1 MAVQVGFARTSD
13 WGLGFVGQVT
23 LTPDTALNGWTLSF
37 AAGFTIDNIWGAELV
52 SQSGGITTLR
62 NAGWNGVVAAGGTLG
77 FGFTASPGGSVAD
90 PAGWTLGGQV
100 VAPPA
105 PPLVSVAD
113 TTAWEAAGVALF
125 QVSLSQASATPVTI
139 HYATDPGTARAGRD
153 YATATGSLTFAPGE
167 TSRSIAIA
175 LLDDSLPEGSEAFS
189 LRLTEARGAT
199 LGDGVAAAVIQ
210 DDDGP
215 RLSVGDATVVERHGG
230 QVNLVFTVTLSEAA
244 AQNVVFRYAT
254 ADGTARAGED
264 YLAASGSMT
273 IAAGTTSRT
282 VTVKVLGDRVTEA
295 DETLFLRLSDPV
307 RGVLADAEGLG
318 SIRNDDLP
326 RLLIADSPAVT
337 EGDAG
342 AHRMVGALSTRGA
355 QIIDATGT
363 AVQIAAVNWFGLE
376 TTSFAPH
383 GLHLRNWQE
392 MMDQMAGL
400 GFNAI
405 RLPFSAEAIQKG
417 GTPSGIDFNLNPDLA
432 GLTPIQIIDRIV
444 AYAGEIGLRIILDH
458 HRSSAGNGPN
468 GNGLW
473 HEGEYT
479 TARWVRM
486 WEGLAERYAGN
497 PTVIGA
503 ELHNEPHG
511 ANWKSWAHAAE
522 IAGNAVLAKNPDWLV
537 LVEGVGEHNGEH
549 YWWGGNLIGA
559 RDRPVVLSA
568 PDKLVYAPHDYPN
581 SVYPQ
586 PFFYAAD
593 FPENLPAIFDRM
605 WGYLAKEGIAPVL
618 VSEMGSRLSDP
629 RDVAW
634 LDKLVAYLSGDTD
647 ANGVQDLA
655 GPGLSYAWW
664 SWNPNSGDTGGILAD
679 DWRTVLPAKIAALD
693 PILPDPPGTLH
704 RATFDVTL
712 TAAPAEPVL
721 VHWRTVPGSAG
732 EADFVAAAGILI
744 FEPGET
750 RRSISIDLLADSV
763 PEGTEWFKV
772 ELSTP
777 VGATIADGN
786 GIARITDDDW
796 IV

>member
-1 MAVQVGFARTSD
+1 M
-13 WGLGFVGQVT
+13 
-23 LTPDTALNGWTLSF
+23 
-37 AAGFTIDNIWGAELV
+37 
-52 SQSGGITTLR
+52 
-62 NAGWNGVVAAGGTLG
+62 
-77 FGFTASPGGSVAD
+77 
-90 PAGWTLGGQV
+90 
-100 VAPPA
+100 
-105 PPLVSVAD
+105 
-113 TTAWEAAGVALF
+113 
-125 QVSLSQASATPVTI
+125 
-139 HYATDPGTARAGRD
+139 
-153 YATATGSLTFAPGE
+153 
-167 TSRSIAIA
+167 
-175 LLDDSLPEGSEAFS
+175 
-189 LRLTEARGAT
+189 
-199 LGDGVAAAVIQ
+199 
-210 DDDGP
+210 
-215 RLSVGDATVVERHGG
+215 
-230 QVNLVFTVTLSEAA
+230 
-244 AQNVVFRYAT
+244 
-254 ADGTARAGED
+254 
-264 YLAASGSMT
+264 
-273 IAAGTTSRT
+273 
-282 VTVKVLGDRVTEA
+282 
-295 DETLFLRLSDPV
+295 
-307 RGVLADAEGLG
+307 
-318 SIRNDDLP
+318 
-326 RLLIADSPAVT
+326 T

-763 PEGTEWFKV
+763 PEGTETTGSSDRSRAKASPSSPAGAAPPRVPAPPHLLRRRFGSAIRAAGQDV
-772 ELSTP
+772 LRRAGAAAPASGRGRPSVLSIP
-777 VGATIADGN
+777 PGRRSAAPPPPIWRSPPSRRRRRPAGWCRHRPSGPASCHPGRPAFSACRHRAGSGSSRRRGAGRCAPGCGPGGRRADG
-786 GIARITDDDW
+786 R
-796 IV
+796 